1 MLLYHT
7 HVSCRAIVSCSNTA
21 RPHNAAASLSVI
33 KLPYPIV
40 CSAAAGAGNVEE
52 EPVNPSTTQQQQQQ
66 QQQQPTKEK
75 TQHGWIGRIKRAL
88 LGGQIDKA
96 KLAEYGMGEW
106 CFQHDEQHM
115 PTMSWH
121 SNATA
126 SC

>member
-52 EPVNPSTTQQQQQQ
+52 EPVTPITE
-66 QQQQPTKEK
+66 QQQPVK
-75 TQHGWIGRIKRAL
+75 HGLIGRIKSVL
-88 LGGQIDKA
+88 LGGKVDKA
-96 KLAEYGMGEW
+96 KLAEYGLGE
-106 CFQHDEQHM
+106 
-115 PTMSWH
+115 
-121 SNATA
+121 
-126 SC
+126 